1 MDSRIQGVIMP
12 VNERR
17 QHFRI
22 DDKVYMDYRV
32 ISASEMQTDEYI
44 EKDLMGHS
52 NQRYLETTRYFEEID
67 RELAQ
72 VSQTLALT
80 EPTIAH
86 YLNLINA
93 KVDYISRHL
102 LIGESISLQNVNLS
116 LGGMRFT
123 CHDQISTGKLLKIVL
138 YTKPK
143 MIPIVLNATCVS
155 SNRFKNSFHKI
166 SCQFKAMTLEQ
177 EQLLAQH
184 IMHAQI
190 KEKAD
195 S

>member
-1 MDSRIQGVIMP
+1 MP

-22 DDKVYMDYRV
+22 DDKVYMDYR
-32 ISASEMQTDEYI
+32 IINASEMNSDEFI
-44 EKDLMGHS
+44 EKQLMGHS
-52 NQRYLETTRYFEEID
+52 NQQYLDTVHYFEEID
-67 RELAQ
+67 KELSQ

-80 EPTIAH
+80 DPTAAH

-93 KVDYISRHL
+93 KVDYISRNL
-102 LIGESISLQNVNLS
+102 LIGESISLRKVNMS
-116 LGGMRFT
+116 LGGLRFT
-123 CHDQISTGKLLKIVL
+123 CHDNISVGTLLKIVL

-143 MIPIVLNATCVS
+143 MIPIVVNANCVYS
-155 SNRFKNSFHKI
+155 ASVKNDLYSIACRFKD
-166 SCQFKAMTLEQ
+166 MTLEQ

>member
-1 MDSRIQGVIMP
+1 MP
-12 VNERR
+12 VHERR

-22 DDKVYMDYRV
+22 DDQVYMDYR
-32 ISASEMQTDEYI
+32 ILSANEMQAESFI

-52 NQRYLETTRYFEEID
+52 NQQYLETARYFEEID

-80 EPTIAH
+80 DPTAAH

-93 KVDYISRHL
+93 KVDYISRNL
-102 LIGESISLQNVNLS
+102 LVGESISLRKVNIS
-116 LGGMRFT
+116 LGGLRFT
-123 CHDQISTGKLLKIVL
+123 CRDNIDKGTMLKIVL

-143 MIPIVLNATCVS
+143 MIPIVVNACCVYS
-155 SNRFKNSFHKI
+155 THFKNDFYSI
-166 SCQFKAMTLEQ
+166 SCQFKDMSLEQ

-184 IMHAQI
+184 IMHAQV
-190 KEKAD
+190 KEKAN